1 MHAKRVPDFSSARR
15 TRSGE
20 LKDEVYRQMFR
31 LEEHRPGAEKDLAIA
46 LLRAW
51 MAFEPKPK
59 DGADKLWLRRIGPIC
74 LSMID
79 DAFQPGDP
87 GQPCVQ

>member
-1 MHAKRVPDFSSARR
+1 MHAKRVTDFVGGRR

-51 MAFEPKPK
+51 IAFEPRPK
-59 DGADKLWLRRIGPIC
+59 DGPDKLWLRRICPIC

-79 DAFQPGDP
+79 AALQPGEP